1 MTSDQK
7 SPYWEKFNKNIFHTV
22 SLHWF
27 QFISDKQSVFF
38 LEKRTMRHLYGS
50 KEILSDGKNE
60 HTMPLSRR
68 MWTQQLSDTCAIFA
82 LIEVLKYKVPT
93 ALSCLAIKSQ
103 KSSRKMFFLL
113 LALAIFSS
121 SVSGHGGVLWPPVWQ
136 DGVGRWY
143 HRLASTSICY
153 AVGQQTAY

>member
-1 MTSDQK
+1 
-7 SPYWEKFNKNIFHTV
+7 
-22 SLHWF
+22 
-27 QFISDKQSVFF
+27 
-38 LEKRTMRHLYGS
+38 MRHLYGS

-93 ALSCLAIKSQ
+93 APPCLAIKSH
-103 KSSRKMFFLL
+103 SRKMFFLL

-136 DGVGRWY
+136 DGVGR
-143 HRLASTSICY
+143 
-153 AVGQQTAY
+153 